1 MKTIEYK
8 GRKALE
14 LSIVIAFLVYVWCV
28 CGVSEI
34 PKSSVEQYHK
44 NWTFSY
50 KGKETLID
58 IPSSQNVELG
68 EPYEISHVISWDF
81 PSESRILFR
90 SLQQKVEILIDDNLI
105 YRYPES
111 KCFQDLTPNNWNM
124 VDLPADSEGKL
135 LTIRLQ
141 SEYEQ
146 FSGRIGEIYIGEYH
160 AIFAHVRGKYLLSLI
175 VGVMVGFIGCVI
187 LLVSVFAIQKKPH
200 KAEISLGILF
210 IFTSFWLC
218 GEAKMPFTKVSS
230 MTQYFFVFLSLLL
243 IPAFF
248 YLYIYFRMKEKNKKI
263 SLNVFWMNLMVF
275 SGCFLLQITGIR
287 DYPDMLPVI
296 HGTIA
301 IVFLC
306 GIMVMGRELYKRS
319 GIFKRQET
327 GFVLLFLLAM
337 GIEMIRFYLDQY
349 QLLGIYIR
357 LTLLLYAGSML
368 ISSGIKMYRTAKENQ
383 RLSRMLQESK
393 TDLMISQIQPHFI
406 YNALNSIRTL
416 IRIEPEQAYD
426 MVYDFSKY
434 LRAHIDSLSNER
446 EIIFYRELE
455 HIESYINIEKV
466 RFGERLKVVYD
477 IQTTSF
483 YLPALSVQPLV
494 ENAIKHGICKKPEGG
509 TVWIRSYDDKENE
522 GGYVVEVEDDGVGFD
537 VKKWEASGDKKKSA
551 GIRNIT
557 FRVQAISNA
566 HLSIESEINKG
577 TKAIIKFPNRGGQ
590 SIDNENN
597 NR

>member
-1 MKTIEYK
+1 
-8 GRKALE
+8 
-14 LSIVIAFLVYVWCV
+14 
-28 CGVSEI
+28 
-34 PKSSVEQYHK
+34 
-44 NWTFSY
+44 
-50 KGKETLID
+50 
-58 IPSSQNVELG
+58 
-68 EPYEISHVISWDF
+68 
-81 PSESRILFR
+81 
-90 SLQQKVEILIDDNLI
+90 
-105 YRYPES
+105 
-111 KCFQDLTPNNWNM
+111 
-124 VDLPADSEGKL
+124 
-135 LTIRLQ
+135 
-141 SEYEQ
+141 
-146 FSGRIGEIYIGEYH
+146 
-160 AIFAHVRGKYLLSLI
+160 
-175 VGVMVGFIGCVI
+175 
-187 LLVSVFAIQKKPH
+187 
-200 KAEISLGILF
+200 
-210 IFTSFWLC
+210 
-218 GEAKMPFTKVSS
+218 
-230 MTQYFFVFLSLLL
+230 
-243 IPAFF
+243 
-248 YLYIYFRMKEKNKKI
+248 
-263 SLNVFWMNLMVF
+263 
-275 SGCFLLQITGIR
+275 
-287 DYPDMLPVI
+287 MLPVI

-357 LTLLLYAGSML
+357 LTLLLYVGSML

-509 TVWIRSYDDKENE
+509 TVWIRSYEDKENE